1 MSGYSNDLSYAQLEE
16 KLAPLQLPSD
26 IAHLHGTL
34 CGCLVAGGQMQA
46 ENYLRSLL
54 VNKIGPE
61 YRESQNALFG
71 LFSMTQ
77 TWFSHFGFDFRL
89 MLPGDEE
96 DLEAR
101 VRAFVDWCQGFLD
114 GFEMTGLEADD
125 IESEEVLEVLQ
136 HFDEFSQMEVDE
148 FDYESEEDEK
158 AFIEISEYA
167 RLAVLQVL
175 CDLQAEGNESQAPL
189 HH

>member
-1 MSGYSNDLSYAQLEE
+1 MSQHSNNLSFDQLEE
-16 KLAPLQLPSD
+16 KLDPLKLACGVSR
-26 IAHLHGTL
+26 LHGTL
-34 CGCLVAGGQMQA
+34 CGCLVAGGQLQA

-54 VNKIGPE
+54 VNKSGE
-61 YRESQNALFG
+61 NLREGQNALFAM
-71 LFSMTQ
+71 FSMTQ
-77 TWFSHFGFDFRL
+77 SWFSHFGFDFHL
-89 MLPGDEE
+89 LLPDDANNLEE
-96 DLEAR
+96 R

-114 GFEMTGLEADD
+114 GFDMTGIEADD
-125 IESEEVLEVLQ
+125 IENDEVLEIIQ

-148 FDYESEEDEK
+148 FDYASEEDEK

-167 RLAVLQVL
+167 RMAVLQVL